1 MADDANVNVNPVNND
16 TEPNNNGPSV
26 DELVAQL
33 AAARADAERYKSA
46 NDKLSKSEAEM
57 KRQLRAKQTAEEA
70 EAAAK
75 AEAEKAREEEFE
87 NMRKELNHNKAV
99 SAYRAINDEK
109 VIENLIGAIAD
120 SDHVA
125 VAQIIANECKK
136 AVAEAEAQWLKD
148 RPRVQHGQYSGM
160 SRDQIMAI
168 ADRNERMR
176 AIATNK
182 ELFE

>member
-1 MADDANVNVNPVNND
+1 MADDANVNVNTANNAD
-16 TEPNNNGPSV
+16 PSNNGPSV

-120 SDHVA
+120 SDHAA

-160 SRDQIMAI
+160 SKDQIMAI